1 MIFTVKTA
9 ELLTGRFVANK
20 FANKMHYLNLQ
31 CCTQLMLKSSLI
43 KTVVKYLHLANMAY
57 RLRIQK

>member
-1 MIFTVKTA
+1 
-9 ELLTGRFVANK
+9 
-20 FANKMHYLNLQ
+20 MHYVNLQ

-57 RLRIQK
+57 HLRTQKIDSGCKIANDLSLLFL